1 VNVVEIESGLPIIDS
16 NNSMKSVLVSFQ
28 DQGCHGM

>member
-1 VNVVEIESGLPIIDS
+1 
-16 NNSMKSVLVSFQ
+16 MKSVLVSFQ

>member
-1 VNVVEIESGLPIIDS
+1 LSVVEIGSWLPIIDA

-28 DQGCHGM
+28 D